1 MKRISGILGLL
12 IYVCVATTLLSDNF
26 VGASNME
33 NIVRWTS
40 LRGILGIGIAFVIIT
55 GGIELSLGSMVGLIG
70 CLLPM
75 FLVAVEKSSAGK
87 ALAWTLGGLGA
98 ELLLLGIG
106 WEIWQRRRGQ
116 SSESRSKTP
125 LAVAVVGGTL
135 AALSL
140 GASRL
145 AAPHWIGLVC
155 VVLWALA
162 LAMHLGLIH
171 GLLITRMKLQPFIV
185 TLCGWLI
192 YRGLARGITGDQT
205 QGFGT
210 TYNESL
216 RLIAIGKPCSVA
228 AVMVVAGLGL
238 AAWALWSLL
247 QERRQLAVATVGAA
261 GSVGGSGGSTAM
273 RAAASSEAASS
284 ERGATPGLWGFMIAT
299 GLLLAV
305 ASLSR
310 FGFSEAVN
318 WRVAGVRIQ
327 AQPEQ
332 LPAVIL
338 GACSWL
344 VVPIGLWLVART
356 LRLDWKAAIVPLLV
370 AIVSSVLL
378 AGAIW
383 MARQKDDW
391 FGGPSPW
398 NSRLKMTAIFVTLA
412 FVMGSLTWFGQ
423 VALKLGRAGARLPVV
438 ATAIT
443 ALLWLMTRQMGS
455 TSLAETLLGK
465 MLVPAPFFILLVL
478 ALLAGLLLNYTI
490 HGRYLLALGRN
501 EQAARFS
508 GIKTDRLVLLAYV
521 LCALVTGL
529 GAVLFSLDV
538 NSVQPSGHGSS
549 YELFAIAAAVLG
561 GCSLRGGEGTIL
573 GVLIGAAVMQALFNA
588 INILGIPSRHDF
600 TILGL
605 VILVGV
611 ITDELVKRLAARRR
625 AQAAME

>member
-75 FLVAVEKSSAGK
+75 FLMGVEKSSAAT
-87 ALAWTLGGLGA
+87 ALAWTLGVIGG
-98 ELLLLGIG
+98 ELLVWGIG
-106 WEIWQRRRGQ
+106 WEIWQRRKSQANITRI
-116 SSESRSKTP
+116 KTP
-125 LAVAVVGGTL
+125 LGL
-135 AALSL
+135 AAMGAVLAVLSL
-140 GASRL
+140 GVNRL
-145 AAPHWIGLVC
+145 PAPHWIGLVC
-155 VVLWALA
+155 AVLWALA
-162 LAMHLGLIH
+162 LAMHLGLLH

-205 QGFGT
+205 QVFGT

-216 RLIAIGKPCSVA
+216 RLIAIGKPCFVVA
-228 AVMVVAGLGL
+228 VVVVAGFGL
-238 AAWALWSLL
+238 ALWALWSLL
-247 QERRQLAVATVGAA
+247 SERRQLAASTGQ
-261 GSVGGSGGSTAM
+261 SGKVTN
-273 RAAASSEAASS
+273 AAAPVANSTLIATES
-284 ERGATPGLWGFMIAT
+284 TPGLWLFLMTT
-299 GLLLAV
+299 GLVLAL
-305 ASLSR
+305 ATLSR
-310 FGFSEAVN
+310 FVIPNAVDWQLAGFSIKAT
-318 WRVAGVRIQ
+318 
-327 AQPEQ
+327 PEQ

-338 GACSWL
+338 SACGWL
-344 VVPIGLWLVART
+344 VVPIALWLFVRT
-356 LRLDWKAAIVPLLV
+356 LRLDFRASIVPLVV
-370 AIVSSVLL
+370 AIVSSGLL

-412 FVMGSLTWFGQ
+412 LVMGSLTWFGQ
-423 VALKLGRAGARLPVV
+423 VAAKLGKASARLPIV
-438 ATAIT
+438 AAAIT

-508 GIKTDRLVLLAYV
+508 GIKTDRLVLMAYI

-600 TILGL
+600 TILGM

-611 ITDELVKRLAARRR
+611 ITDEIVKRLAARRR